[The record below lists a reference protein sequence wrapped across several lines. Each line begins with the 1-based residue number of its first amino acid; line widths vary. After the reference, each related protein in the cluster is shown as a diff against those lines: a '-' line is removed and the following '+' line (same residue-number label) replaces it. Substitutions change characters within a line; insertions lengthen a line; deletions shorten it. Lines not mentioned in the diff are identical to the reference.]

1 MTKIIFA
8 VLFLTTCSLFNS
20 CKKEAPAN
28 TIINPP
34 PSPPPPPPPPPP
46 TNASVFFWTRDSWL
60 TTDPQLYVNIN
71 NQTKILD
78 ESWGGSGDPGCY
90 PYNGQLKFEM
100 PAGTYTY
107 KTWRQGRDTIT
118 GAVIVNNG
126 ICNSK
131 QINY

>member
-1 MTKIIFA
+1 MKKNLLFIITI
-8 VLFLTTCSLFNS
+8 VLFACSKGTQQNEYNSTTI
-20 CKKEAPAN
+20 A
-28 TIINPP
+28 
-34 PSPPPPPPPPPP
+34 PPPPPP
-46 TNASVFFWTRDSWL
+46 TNASIFFWTRDSWL

>member
-1 MTKIIFA
+1 MKKNLLFIITI
-8 VLFLTTCSLFNS
+8 VLFACSKGTQQNEYNSTTI
-20 CKKEAPAN
+20 A
-28 TIINPP
+28 
-34 PSPPPPPPPPPP
+34 PPPPPP
-46 TNASVFFWTRDSWL
+46 TNASIFFWTRDSWL

-131 QINY
+131 EINY

>member
-1 MTKIIFA
+1 MKKIIFA
-8 VLFLTTCSLFNS
+8 ILVFATFSGINS

-28 TIINPP
+28 TIYPPPP
-34 PSPPPPPPPPPP
+34 PSPPP
-46 TNASVFFWTRDSWL
+46 TNASIFFWTRDSWL

-100 PAGTYTY
+100 PAGTYAY

-118 GAVIVNNG
+118 GAVIVYYG

-131 QINY
+131 QIDY

>member
-1 MTKIIFA
+1 MKKNLLFIITI
-8 VLFLTTCSLFNS
+8 VLFACSKGTQQNEYNSTTI
-20 CKKEAPAN
+20 A
-28 TIINPP
+28 
-34 PSPPPPPPPPPP
+34 PPPPPP
-46 TNASVFFWTRDSWL
+46 TNASIFFWTRDSWL

-118 GAVIVNNG
+118 GTVIVNNG